1 MLSGTDMENMLL
13 KSVHEMCIYIYKNYW
28 DMCILPDLTI
38 YESEDRWQAAGL
50 EWSFRQI
57 LVALK

>member
-1 MLSGTDMENMLL
+1 M
-13 KSVHEMCIYIYKNYW
+13 KCVYIYKNYW
-28 DMCILPDLTI
+28 DMCILPDLAI